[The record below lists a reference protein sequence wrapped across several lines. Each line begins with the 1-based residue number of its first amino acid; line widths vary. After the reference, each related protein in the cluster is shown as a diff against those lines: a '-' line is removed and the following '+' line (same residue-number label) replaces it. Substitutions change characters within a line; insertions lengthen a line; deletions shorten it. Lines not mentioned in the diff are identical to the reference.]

1 MATLIAHSPEPAT
14 RTFVHKLAE
23 ALGSQRGV
31 TTAVEEFPIAGRY
44 LDNVDAIIVVAEA
57 HDKTF
62 HHAARNFMAAH
73 FAEISDTSFFVAAL
87 GTAAQLTKTQLTA
100 IEAFNPR
107 DTGYFRTDA
116 LDDTALKDWVAQ
128 INTRGA
134 V

>member
-14 RTFVHKLAE
+14 RTFAQQLAA

-31 TTAVEEFPIAGRY
+31 TTAVEEFPIAARY
-44 LDNVDAIIVVAEA
+44 VEKVDALIVVAEA
-57 HDKTF
+57 HDETF
-62 HHAARNFMAAH
+62 HHGARNFMAAH
-73 FAEISDTSFFVAAL
+73 FAEISGTSFFVAAL
-87 GTAAQLTKTQLTA
+87 GTAAQLTNTQLAA
-100 IEAFNPR
+100 IEAFDPR

-116 LDDTALKDWVAQ
+116 LDDTALKEWVAR